1 MIDLMMPNLN
11 GLEVLRQV
19 KKLSPATC
27 SIVLSMQ
34 SSNLYVVEAFKAG
47 AAGYILK
54 DTAPGEVVAA
64 IHSVMQGQRYLSD
77 ALSER
82 LETNRPRVEDAPS
95 DLYPT
100 LTRRE
105 REILQMA
112 AEGKS
117 SNQIGDK
124 LMISPLYR
132 GNTSE
137 QANEK
142 TGVAKSSRADPVRDQ
157 ARNFP
162 WTTRFL
168 SGIASSDNRAPIP
181 VFHHLRISLE
191 GCFIS
196 PSISANSPIEN
207 IRRSTYGLKE
217 DGDA

>member
-1 MIDLMMPNLN
+1 MTVTVLLVDDHPIIRQGMRNLLAGISDFQIIGEAGDGFEALHKIESSKPDVLVIDLMMPNLN

-34 SSNLYVVEAFKAG
+34 SSQPYVVEAFKAG

-64 IHSVMQGQRYLSD
+64 IHSVMRGQRYLSD

-117 SNQIGDK
+117 SKQMGDK
-124 LMISPLYR
+124 LTISPRTVEIHRSNLMKKLGLRNQAELIRYAIKR
-132 GNTSE
+132 GILPM
-137 QANEK
+137 
-142 TGVAKSSRADPVRDQ
+142 DD
-157 ARNFP
+157 
-162 WTTRFL
+162 
-168 SGIASSDNRAPIP
+168 
-181 VFHHLRISLE
+181 
-191 GCFIS
+191 
-196 PSISANSPIEN
+196 
-207 IRRSTYGLKE
+207 
-217 DGDA
+217 